1 MMLLQVW
8 RQIVAG
14 VAWGGFITFIALTI
28 LVLTDTEAPVTQI
41 WLYMGG
47 SLFLGIYFGL
57 AGFIFVMD
65 EWSPLKKTTIHLIL
79 SLAVYFIV
87 AFSIGWVPMSLGAI
101 IISTII
107 FIFVYTLFWIGFN
120 LYYRNM
126 TASLNETL
134 EHHKDE
140 TKK

>member
-87 AFSIGWVPMSLGAI
+87 AFSIGCVPMSLRAI
-101 IISTII
+101 IIPPSI
-107 FIFVYTLFWIGFN
+107 FIFVYTLFWIRFTRF
-120 LYYRNM
+120 YRHM
-126 TASLNETL
+126 IASVSE
-134 EHHKDE
+134 
-140 TKK
+140 